1 MVVPALM
8 SVPEM
13 RYGMTLSELISELQ
27 DALAIYGDKNVY
39 VRDQF
44 GQLELAVEVI
54 EIGTIEMEESTV
66 IAIES

>member
-1 MVVPALM
+1 M
-8 SVPEM
+8 SKPERRHGM
-13 RYGMTLSELISELQ
+13 RLSELISELQ

-54 EIGTIEMEESTV
+54 ETGMIEIEEDTV

>member
-1 MVVPALM
+1 
-8 SVPEM
+8 M